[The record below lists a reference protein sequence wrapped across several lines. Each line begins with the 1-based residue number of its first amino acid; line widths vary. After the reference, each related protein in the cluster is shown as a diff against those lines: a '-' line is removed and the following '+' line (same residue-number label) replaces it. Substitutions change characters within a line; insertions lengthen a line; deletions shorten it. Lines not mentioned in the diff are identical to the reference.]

1 LFVSTIGS
9 GVLAVLIASLTP
21 VPAGGPASFTSVI
34 GVVEAAG
41 QEGAT
46 AGKTWVPPRTAD
58 GKPDFQGIWAS
69 TIGGHTFE
77 EGADP
82 ANNLVQGNA
91 PPDGGRPNVI
101 VDPTPEGKI
110 PYQPWA
116 AEKKNEHLR
125 NIFAPTERDHI
136 EPEDRCL
143 PNGVPR
149 SNLRGQMQ
157 ITQGPGYVLM
167 QYEWIHAYRFIPL
180 DGRPPVAKNV
190 QLWNGDS
197 RGRWE
202 GDTLVVDV
210 TNFHVDAKNFNNQP
224 WLDGH
229 GSFYSDALHVVE
241 RWTLADANTI
251 NYEAT
256 ITDPKVF
263 TRPWTLKFTIRRNQE
278 KNYAFLEQACYE
290 GHRLDLSIGAGRAL
304 KAAGQT
310 GIHEHIKGFYGGK

>member
-1 LFVSTIGS
+1 VRCRFLDSTIATA
-9 GVLAVLIASLTP
+9 AVLTVISLLTL
-21 VPAGGPASFTSVI
+21 VP
-34 GVVEAAG
+34 AAG
-41 QEGAT
+41 QGAGEG
-46 AGKTWVPPRTAD
+46 GKAWDPPRTAD
-58 GKPDFQGIWAS
+58 GKPDLQGIWAAAV
-69 TIGGHTFE
+69 GGHTYE

-82 ANNLVQGNA
+82 ANARVQGD
-91 PPDGGRPNVI
+91 PEPEGGRPNVI

-125 NIFAPTERDHI
+125 NIFAPTQREHI

-149 SNLRGQMQ
+149 SNVRGQMK
-157 ITQGPGYVLM
+157 IAQGPGYVLVL
-167 QYEWIHAYRFIPL
+167 YEWIHAHRYIPL
-180 DGRPPVAKNV
+180 NGGPHPAQTI

-210 TNFHVDAKNFNNQP
+210 TNFAVDPKNFNKQP

-241 RWTLADANTI
+241 RWTLGDANTI
-251 NYEAT
+251 KYEAR
-256 ITDPKVF
+256 IEDPKVF
-263 TRPWTLKFTIRRNQE
+263 TRPWTLAFTIARNHDQ
-278 KNYAFLEQACYE
+278 NYEFYESTCYE
-290 GHRLDLSIGAGRAL
+290 GHNLELSIGAGRAA
-304 KAAGQT
+304 KAAGLT
-310 GIHEHIKGFYGGK
+310 GIHEHAKGFYGGK